1 MAGRKV
7 PCATPFWLC
16 PIWAIFRDFQTLQI
30 FETRDL
36 CSVEME
42 EEERIDSKPPT
53 PIPAGQPISWNLLR
67 IRFLGQLR
75 SRFDPGK
82 QSAQVLFSDF
92 VKLSWLVAPI
102 PSSAPPQTPA
112 SRPKP
117 IPRPTPI
124 PSRVSRLWNIA
135 VRMMELNP
143 CSSKNWIDNL
153 KNTTTSGSEP
163 EQVFRWRNVVCN
175 APLWISAEN
184 VHWPHSQN
192 VADFR
197 KLLGSRDALLSLN
210 LNCMVFFDHRKSYVC
225 RFTSLLFSQRT
236 FGTCQSTLPL

>member
-7 PCATPFWLC
+7 LCATPFWLC

-82 QSAQVLFSDF
+82 QSAQVLFPTLRNWVCSFHTNPELCAAANAGFTTETD
-92 VKLSWLVAPI
+92 
-102 PSSAPPQTPA
+102 SSTNTHSFSGFQTLEY
-112 SRPKP
+112 R
-117 IPRPTPI
+117 
-124 PSRVSRLWNIA
+124 
-135 VRMMELNP
+135 
-143 CSSKNWIDNL
+143 
-153 KNTTTSGSEP
+153 
-163 EQVFRWRNVVCN
+163 
-175 APLWISAEN
+175 
-184 VHWPHSQN
+184 SQN
-192 VADFR
+192 DGAQPR
-197 KLLGSRDALLSLN
+197 AR
-210 LNCMVFFDHRKSYVC
+210 
-225 RFTSLLFSQRT
+225 QRT
-236 FGTCQSTLPL
+236 GSTIWKIQQHLEVSQNKSSDEEM

>member
-30 FETRDL
+30 FETRYL
-36 CSVEME
+36 CSVEM

-82 QSAQVLFSDF
+82 QSAQVLF
-92 VKLSWLVAPI
+92 
-102 PSSAPPQTPA
+102 
-112 SRPKP
+112 
-117 IPRPTPI
+117 PT
-124 PSRVSRLWNIA
+124 LWNWADWLHQSLALRRRKRRLHDRNRFLDQHPFLLGFPDFGISQS
-135 VRMMELNP
+135 EWWSSTS

-184 VHWPHSQN
+184 VRWPHSQN